1 MSNPE
6 EIKPKQDFNTN
17 SGKDNPVTPA
27 NDAGRLQYEITEAQ
41 KKKAL
46 NPPVDNTVVET
57 LHGYKVSDPLRP
69 LENLDAPETA
79 VWVDAKNAEFSS
91 YVAGRKVAV
100 DQTVK
105 FLSGA
110 MDYPRSSLPSR
121 HGDKYFSTFQDGLA
135 PQPIYQVC
143 DGPDGMPRTLFDPN
157 TLSAD
162 GTISL
167 SGAFPSPDG
176 SLVAYLTSKS
186 GSDAQTLRIRNVATG
201 EDLPDVIENCRFCEV
216 LWDKDSSAG
225 FQYTF
230 PVTPPKDGKPP
241 SWGRKAMHHTLGEA
255 PDSDRQVYEKKGD
268 APWANPFR
276 LPTAQYD
283 WVTTGLGFDQNNG
296 IHYRPRGSDEPFKTL
311 QESGDY
317 QLSPVAEL
325 GNGEILALTS
335 KDASRGR
342 LVRFNLNDPAP
353 EKWQDVIPEDAKD
366 RLNDVLY
373 HKGKLFCFYNHDTA
387 DKISVHELDGKHL
400 HDVPL
405 PVQSVA
411 GLAKVNP
418 EDDTFLLKVSSF
430 TTPGDTYSYD
440 IATNQ
445 LTLVKKNDCK
455 YDLDGCIVERISAVS
470 KDGTVIPMTVVRHP
484 DTALDGTAALKLYG
498 YGASNNSLGPGFS
511 FSVLDWVKKGGIYVQ
526 ANLRGGGEFGA
537 DWYDQGRMLNKINV
551 FHDFIA
557 CAEELIKGKYTSPE
571 RQVIEGGSAGGL
583 LTMAVM
589 LMRPDLFGA
598 VVSAVPVT
606 DVVRLHKT
614 RGGQAIPEYG
624 DPEIKAFF
632 EAILEYSPYH
642 NVKPGVELP
651 PHLLKTGDHDT
662 RVPPF
667 HAFKMAALLAALSA
681 PGTVS
686 LLRVAKDAGH
696 GAGKPTMKV
705 IEEMAETVAF
715 IESAIGPINQA
726 DYKASLVKTKAPAA
740 PKPPG
745 K

>member
-6 EIKPKQDFNTN
+6 ENKPKQVFNAN
-17 SGKDNPVTPA
+17 AGTPA
-27 NDAGRLQYEITEAQ
+27 NDDGRLQYTLTEEQRA
-41 KKKAL
+41 KAL

-69 LENLDAPETA
+69 LEQLDAPETG
-79 VWVDAKNAEFSS
+79 VWVDAKNAEFATHIAGQKATVDKT
-91 YVAGRKVAV
+91 VA
-100 DQTVK
+100 
-105 FLSGA
+105 FLSEA
-110 MDYPRSSLPSR
+110 MDYPRASLPNR

-135 PQPIYQVC
+135 PQPTYQVS
-143 DGPDGMPRTLFDPN
+143 DSPDGTPRTLFDPN
-157 TLSAD
+157 TLSTD
-162 GTISL
+162 GTVSL

-201 EDLPDVIENCRFCEV
+201 EDLPDVIDNCRFCEI

-225 FQYTF
+225 FQYTY
-230 PVTPPKDGKPP
+230 PVSPPKDGKPP
-241 SWGRKAMHHTLGEA
+241 SWGRKAMHHRLGEA
-255 PDSDRQVYEKKGD
+255 PDSDKLVYEKTGD
-268 APWANPFR
+268 APWAEPFR

-283 WVTTGLGFDQNNG
+283 WVTTGLGFDRNNG
-296 IHYRPRGSDEPFKTL
+296 IHYRPRGSDAPFTTL
-311 QESGDY
+311 LESGAY
-317 QLSPVAEL
+317 QFEPVAEL
-325 GNGEILALTS
+325 ENGDILALTS

-342 LVRFNLNDPAP
+342 LVRFSLNDSAP

-366 RLNDVLY
+366 RLTGVRYHQGRLY
-373 HKGKLFCFYNHDTA
+373 CFYNHDTA

-405 PVQSVA
+405 PIQSVA
-411 GLAKVNP
+411 GLARIN
-418 EDDTFLLKVSSF
+418 DDDKTFLLKISSF

-445 LTLVKKNDCK
+445 LTLVKKNECK
-455 YDLDGCIVERISAVS
+455 YDLGDCIVERISAVS
-470 KDGTVIPMTVVRHP
+470 KDGTVIPMTVIRHP

-526 ANLRGGGEFGA
+526 ANLRGGGEYGA

-557 CAEELIKGKYTSPE
+557 CALKVIDEKYTSPE
-571 RQVIEGGSAGGL
+571 RLVIEGGSAGGL
-583 LTMAVM
+583 LTLAVM
-589 LMRPDLFGA
+589 LMRPELFGA
-598 VVSAVPVT
+598 VISAVPVT
-606 DVVRLHKT
+606 DIVRLHKT

-624 DPEIKAFF
+624 DPEIKEFF
-632 EAILEYSPYH
+632 EAILEYAPYN
-642 NVKPGVELP
+642 NVTPGVKLP

-667 HAFKMAALLAALSA
+667 HAFKMAALLQALAAD
-681 PGTVS
+681 GTIS
-686 LLRVAKDAGH
+686 RLRVAKDAGH
-696 GAGKPTMKV
+696 GAGKPTKKV

-726 DYKASLVKTKAPAA
+726 DYKASLAPKKAPAK

-745 K
+745 R